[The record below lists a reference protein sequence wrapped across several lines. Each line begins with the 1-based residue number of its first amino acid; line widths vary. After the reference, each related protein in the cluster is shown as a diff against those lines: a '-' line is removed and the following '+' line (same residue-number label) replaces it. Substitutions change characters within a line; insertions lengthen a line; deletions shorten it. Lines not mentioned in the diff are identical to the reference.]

1 MILFLNGNLDAVLGK
16 LDDAIGLL
24 KPTQITEAG
33 YRLYDDAA
41 LERLY
46 LILLFRELEFPLKDI
61 QAILDAPDFD
71 RNRILEQQVEMLKA
85 KAAHLQNLIHLANGI
100 KLTGVKNLKFKNW
113 DPKKIDEYSAQAE
126 TLYGKTEAW
135 KEYSEKAKGRSKGQE
150 QALGDGIMELF
161 TKLGSM
167 KELAPESAEVQ
178 DWVMALQSYI
188 TEHFYTCTPQILRGL
203 GQMYIAGDEMTDNI
217 DRAGGEGT
225 ARETQRRLQE
235 ANLLHTGP
243 GSVILESSLPTR
255 ENLERMA
262 NLLHKN
268 DK

>member
-1 MILFLNGNLDAVLGK
+1 MKTVNEIAQLAHVSVRTLHHY
-16 LDDAIGLL
+16 DAIGLL
-24 KPTQITEAG
+24 KPTEITEAG

-61 QAILDAPDFD
+61 QAILDDPDFD

-135 KEYSEKAKGRSKGQE
+135 QEFSEKAKGRSKEQE
-150 QALGDGIMELF
+150 TALGDGILKLF
-161 TKLGSM
+161 TKLGAM
-167 KELAPESAEVQ
+167 KAQSPDSCEVE
-178 DWVMALQSYI
+178 DWVMQLQSYI
-188 TEHFYTCTPQILRGL
+188 TEHFYNCTPEILAGL
-203 GQMYIAGDEMTDNI
+203 GKMYAADGEFKENI
-217 DRAGGEGT
+217 DRAGGTGT
-225 ARETQRRLQE
+225 AEFVSQAIDIYCR
-235 ANLLHTGP
+235 
-243 GSVILESSLPTR
+243 
-255 ENLERMA
+255 
-262 NLLHKN
+262 K
-268 DK
+268 

>member
-1 MILFLNGNLDAVLGK
+1 MKTVTEIAQLAHISVRTLHHY
-16 LDDAIGLL
+16 DAIGLL
-24 KPTQITEAG
+24 KPTEITEAG

-126 TLYGKTEAW
+126 TLYGKTDAW
-135 KEYSEKAKGRSKGQE
+135 QEYQQKSKGRSKGQE
-150 QALGDGIMELF
+150 QALGEGILELF
-161 TKLGSM
+161 TKLGAM
-167 KELAPESAEVQ
+167 KEMSPESSEVQ
-178 DWVMALQSYI
+178 SWVQQLQSYI
-188 TEHFYTCTPQILRGL
+188 TEHFYNCTPQILMGL
-203 GQMYIAGDEMTDNI
+203 GEMYAGGGSMTENI
-217 DRAGGEGT
+217 DAAGGKGT
-225 ARETQRRLQE
+225 GEFAREAIR
-235 ANLLHTGP
+235 HYC
-243 GSVILESSLPTR
+243 
-255 ENLERMA
+255 
-262 NLLHKN
+262 K
-268 DK
+268 

>member
-1 MILFLNGNLDAVLGK
+1 MKTVTEIAQLAHISVRTLHHY
-16 LDDAIGLL
+16 DAIGLL
-24 KPTQITEAG
+24 KPTVLTEAG
-33 YRLYDDAA
+33 YRLYDDTA

-135 KEYSEKAKGRSKGQE
+135 QEYRQKAKGRSKEQE
-150 QALGDGIMELF
+150 TALGDGILELF
-161 TKLGSM
+161 TKLGTM
-167 KELAPESAEVQ
+167 KAQSPDSPEVQ
-178 DWVMALQSYI
+178 SWVQQLQAYI
-188 TEHFYTCTPQILRGL
+188 TEHFYNCTPQILQGL
-203 GQMYIAGDEMTDNI
+203 GEMYAGGGSMTENI
-217 DRAGGEGT
+217 DAAGGKGT
-225 ARETQRRLQE
+225 GEFAREAIR
-235 ANLLHTGP
+235 
-243 GSVILESSLPTR
+243 IFC
-255 ENLERMA
+255 
-262 NLLHKN
+262 K
-268 DK
+268 